1 MFIRKLGDP
10 ILRNLCSPVE
20 NTAAVGQIFDEMLT
34 LLRAIRNGAAIAAPQ
49 VGIAK
54 RLVVIKQAQPLE
66 LINPYIV
73 TQRGKQ
79 TSPETCLSIPGI
91 VGNVTRFRYV
101 TVKALNR
108 SGEEITIM
116 AKGFLARCLQHE
128 IDHLDGVLFI
138 DHVPPGQLR
147 DQATKK
153 SLDVTNLIEFSKE
166 GINNYT

>member
-1 MFIRKLGDP
+1 MFIRQLGDP

-20 NTAAVGQIFDEMLT
+20 NKAEAGQILDEMLN
-34 LLRAIRNGAAIAAPQ
+34 LLQGIRNGAAIAAPQ

-54 RLVVIKQAQPLE
+54 RLVIIKQAQPLE

-73 TQRGKQ
+73 TQHGKQ

-91 VGNVTRFRYV
+91 IGNVTRFRYV

-147 DQATKK
+147 DQSTKK
-153 SLDVTNLIEFSKE
+153 PLDVTHLIEVSKE
-166 GINNYT
+166 RVSNYT